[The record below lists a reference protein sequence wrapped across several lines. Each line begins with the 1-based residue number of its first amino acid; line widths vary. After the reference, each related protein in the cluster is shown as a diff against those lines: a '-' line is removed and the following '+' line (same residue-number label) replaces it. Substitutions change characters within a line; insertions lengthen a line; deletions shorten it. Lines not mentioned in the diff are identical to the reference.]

1 MYTITL
7 ENGMRFYLRPLKE
20 IEGASLLSDE
30 CVGKNLYPTEEIAA
44 TLNDQEGISGK

>member
-7 ENGMRFYLRPLKE
+7 ENGMRFYLRPLK

-30 CVGKNLYPTEEIAA
+30 CVRKNLYPTEEIAA